1 MPSTEKSLYFMSSA
15 LLTSVSAGVL
25 GYCMSTEWAKTA
37 MECTRNGSSFSN
49 GSAVVTLGPFTGKMD
64 RSFCPLFGRQD
75 DFDTLQ
81 RLADLGVAPIVLHS
95 VVVCLLALC
104 LAFSAGSILISLYN
118 SVSNPYETYMGPIGL
133 YVCSSLS
140 AFLSVM
146 VLLIFALNVTLTSMA
161 EDLVQSFADPLVAEL
176 RNKTS
181 EMQLGYYLVL
191 LYTGCTLVVV
201 MLIYFYDHAA
211 YTQRR
216 EQQRPTED
224 APKEIMMY

>member
-1 MPSTEKSLYFMSSA
+1 MTSSPLHPGSA
-15 LLTSVSAGVL
+15 LLTSIAVGVL
-25 GYCMSTEWAKTA
+25 GFCMSTEWAKMA

-49 GSAVVTLGPFTGKMD
+49 GSAVVTLGPFTGHMN
-64 RSFCPLFGRQD
+64 RSFCPLFGGQD
-75 DFDTLQ
+75 EFTMLQ
-81 RLADLGVAPIVLHS
+81 RLADLGVGPVALHS
-95 VVVCLLALC
+95 VVLCLLVLC
-104 LAFSAGSILISLYN
+104 LVFSGGSILISLYN

-140 AFLSVM
+140 AFFSVL

-161 EDLVQSFADPLVAEL
+161 EDLVQSFADTLVAEL

-181 EMQLGYYLVL
+181 EMQLGYYLVV
-191 LYTGCTLVVV
+191 LYPGLSLFVVALV
-201 MLIYFYDHAA
+201 YFYDHTA